1 MDPGYLSRVLSGKL
15 RLPVRRLPRVIK
27 ALQMED
33 KKRDWLV
40 LQAHILSSST
50 VVIEYID
57 ELERGSR
64 TRQRKS

>member
-50 VVIEYID
+50 VVIEYIE